1 MKHEG
6 KEMYSRYLSKILIAT
21 IICGLVAASF
31 TATASAAKRNR
42 ISLVIA
48 TATIDDMY
56 YPMGVGMASLWTIR
70 LAKKHGVQVK
80 AITSVGSGENVNMLK
95 GKEVHLAI
103 MQGLFGSMAWNGME
117 IYERRPYKELRTI
130 SSLWPNVEH
139 FLIVSDKVKTGT
151 VTDIMGL
158 RFSIGREGSGTERS
172 GLTIIEGLGMA
183 RDDVKE
189 QYLGYSDSFKAM
201 KDRRVD
207 GANLPGGPPASEVT
221 EVYTTPGIKILILE
235 FTDEQLEQIKQKTP
249 YPGFRYIIPGNTYPG
264 QTKPVRSIAQL
275 NFLGVR
281 ADVDKEIIYLLTK
294 TLFDNPDYLKAVH
307 KMGTFITLENAL
319 SGLPAPLH
327 PGSYKYYKEMGL
339 EIPENLIPP
348 GLR

>member
-1 MKHEG
+1 
-6 KEMYSRYLSKILIAT
+6 MYSRYLSKILIIT
-21 IICGLVAASF
+21 IIYGFVAASF
-31 TATASAAKRNR
+31 TAVASAAKKRR

-48 TATIDDMY
+48 TAAIEDTY

-80 AITSVGSGENVNMLK
+80 AITSAGSDDNVNMLK
-95 GKEVHLAI
+95 DKEVHLAI
-103 MQGLFGSMAWNGME
+103 MQGLFGSMAWNGMG
-117 IYERRPYKELRTI
+117 IYKRRPYKELRTI

-158 RFSIGREGSGTERS
+158 RFSIGRAGSGTERS

-183 RDDVKE
+183 RDDVKGE
-189 QYLGYSDSFKAM
+189 YLGYFESAKAM
-201 KDRRVD
+201 KERRVD
-207 GANLPGGPPASEVT
+207 GANIPGGPPASEVT
-221 EVYTTPGIKILILE
+221 EVYTTPGVKILILE
-235 FTDEQLEQIKQKTP
+235 FTDEQLEQIKEKTP
-249 YPGFRYIIPGNTYPG
+249 YPGFRYIIPANTYPE
-264 QTKPVRSIAQL
+264 QTEPVRTIAQL

-307 KMGTFITLENAL
+307 KMGAFITLDNAL

-327 PGSYKYYKEMGL
+327 PGAYKYYQEKGL
-339 EIPENLIPP
+339 NIPESLIPP